1 MQQPNH
7 KTKGTAT
14 IKPNTTC
21 LFSQNSMSE
30 VTRSG
35 GKLACF
41 MLTFLIHSSKTFII
55 KYKYVLLMIQESR
68 CLKFCNLE
76 YLSYTET

>member
-1 MQQPNH
+1 MNATNTNH

-35 GKLACF
+35 CKLAWLHANF
-41 MLTFLIHSSKTFII
+41 PYTLFKNIHNKI
-55 KYKYVLLMIQESR
+55 
-68 CLKFCNLE
+68 
-76 YLSYTET
+76 